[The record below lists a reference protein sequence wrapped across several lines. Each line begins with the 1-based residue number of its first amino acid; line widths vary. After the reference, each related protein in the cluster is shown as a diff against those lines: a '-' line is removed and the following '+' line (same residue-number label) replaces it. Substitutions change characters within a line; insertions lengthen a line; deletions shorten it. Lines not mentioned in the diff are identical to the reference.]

1 MELTTNLKTLFVET
15 AKRLSGHERRR
26 FMAQTVRELGPGGQR
41 LAERDLGWNRRTIR
55 KGLHELD
62 SGFTCLD
69 SFSLR
74 RRKFAEEK
82 LPNLLQD
89 IRSIVDAQSQTDPQ
103 FRSNRLYTRISV
115 AAVRRQLIEKSG
127 YSDVDLPTERT
138 ISTKLRQLGY
148 YPKRVAKTQP
158 QKKLPKPMQSSNT

>member
-1 MELTTNLKTLFVET
+1 MELTDTLKTLLVET
-15 AKRLSGHERRR
+15 AKRLKGHERRR
-26 FMAQTVRELGPGGQR
+26 FMARTVRELGRGGQLR
-41 LAERDLGWNRRTIR
+41 AERELGWNRVTIR

-69 SFSLR
+69 DFSSR

-89 IRSIVDAQSQTDPQ
+89 LRAIVDSQSQTDPQ
-103 FRSNRLYTRISV
+103 FRTNRLYTRLS
-115 AAVRRQLIEKSG
+115 AAVVRRQLIAEFG
-127 YSDVDLPTERT
+127 YTHAELPTERT
-138 ISTKLRQLGY
+138 ISTKLRGLGY

-158 QKKLPKPMQSSNT
+158 QKRSPRQTQSLNT

>member
-1 MELTTNLKTLFVET
+1 MKLTDTLKSLFVET
-15 AKRLSGHERRR
+15 AERLKGPERRR
-26 FMAQTVRELGPGGQR
+26 FMAQTVRELGRGGQR
-41 LAERDLGWNRRTIR
+41 LAERELGWNRRTIR
-55 KGLHELD
+55 KGLHELS

-74 RRKFAEEK
+74 RRKSAEQK

-89 IRSIVDAQSQTDPQ
+89 ICSIVDAQSQTDPQ
-103 FRSNRLYTRISV
+103 FRSNRLYTRIS
-115 AAVRRQLIEKSG
+115 AAVVRQQLIETCG
-127 YSDVDLPTERT
+127 YTDTQLLTERT

-158 QKKLPKPMQSSNT
+158 QKRLSKPMQSSST